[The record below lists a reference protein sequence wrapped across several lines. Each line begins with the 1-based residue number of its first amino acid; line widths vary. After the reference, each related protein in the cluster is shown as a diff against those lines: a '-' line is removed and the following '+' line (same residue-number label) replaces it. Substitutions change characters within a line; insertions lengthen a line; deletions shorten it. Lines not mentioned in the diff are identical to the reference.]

1 MEEITPEEAVS
12 RTDYNRL
19 LRDYKIALERER
31 TAYKSVGRLQAL
43 VDAYAALVQE
53 LTRSSK

>member
-43 VDAYAALVQE
+43 VDAYTALVHE
-53 LTRSSK
+53 LTGSRK